1 MGGVEELLQSELRCY
16 LPHCSQHTC
25 RTQTHNSN
33 RMVHSN
39 TCASVNL
46 IQPYINEYFL
56 FHFENERQGT
66 EKLQTMFV
74 CG

>member
-16 LPHCSQHTC
+16 LPHCSQHTR
-25 RTQTHNSN
+25 RTRTHNSN
-33 RMVHSN
+33 WMVHSN

-56 FHFENERQGT
+56 FHFENEMQW
-66 EKLQTMFV
+66 
-74 CG
+74 